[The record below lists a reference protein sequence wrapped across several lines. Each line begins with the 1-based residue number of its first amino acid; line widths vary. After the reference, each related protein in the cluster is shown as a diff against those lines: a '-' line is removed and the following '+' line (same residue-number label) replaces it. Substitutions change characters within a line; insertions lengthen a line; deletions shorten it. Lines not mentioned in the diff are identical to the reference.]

1 VANDGLAKI
10 WYLNAIGLLFGW
22 RHLLDG
28 HSPFANSWQHRAAD
42 SFPYNLVTAEIRRKR
57 APDIHITNSAKLQLN
72 KLWLEPKHL
81 LRTLGASHF
90 IFRHKGLTRTIIF
103 HDVGFTGLQFLNAQ
117 KRRVLSGRK

>member
-90 IFRHKGLTRTIIF
+90 IFSQGSYPDKGYVWIVAGAYPTKKLALT
-103 HDVGFTGLQFLNAQ
+103 GSMG
-117 KRRVLSGRK
+117 